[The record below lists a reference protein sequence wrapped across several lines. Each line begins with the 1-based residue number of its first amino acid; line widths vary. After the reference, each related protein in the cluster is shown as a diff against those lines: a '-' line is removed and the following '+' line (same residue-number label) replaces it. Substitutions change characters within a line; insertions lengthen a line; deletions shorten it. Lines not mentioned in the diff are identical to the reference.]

1 MHSATPIGA
10 DDSVATGDS
19 IRTDTF
25 WKSMGFNFHAESAW
39 CATKPEG
46 FPSMALAAESTDA
59 GRSAGRPVGVRE
71 SPLAPGDGHIP

>member
-19 IRTDTF
+19 SRTDTF

-39 CATKPEG
+39 CATESKG
-46 FPSMALAAESTDA
+46 FPSTALAAESRGA

-71 SPLAPGDGHIP
+71 SPLATGDGPIP